1 MATQQP
7 VELNETAIEQMS
19 KFERPIPGQSLTS
32 DPDNPK
38 AWEQP
43 PEHTSIRTA
52 IPDIFSFLIQEE
64 NFINLVMA
72 LDKRVAVADLAAMIL
87 FTGFQEGKW
96 NPDLLLLLL
105 EPTMYM
111 IMAMA
116 EKSEMGDNYVLYR
129 GEEEDDVDPE
139 KELKTLRNM
148 GALENFKL
156 DQISAQSVPT
166 EIREKIENLNI
177 PEKLESLLQKTEELP
192 EEEEEQEEQEPT
204 ESLLAR

>member
-32 DPDNPK
+32 DPDNPR

-116 EKSEMGDNYVLYR
+116 EKAEMGDNYVLYR

-156 DQISAQSVPT
+156 DKISSQSVPT

>member
-1 MATQQP
+1 MTIQQP

-19 KFERPIPGQSLTS
+19 KFERPIPGQSLTN

-38 AWEQP
+38 AWERP
-43 PEHTSIRTA
+43 PEHTSIKTA
-52 IPDIFSFLIQEE
+52 IPDIFSFLVQEE

-72 LDKRVAVADLAAMIL
+72 LDKRVAVADLATMIL

-96 NPDLLLLLL
+96 NPDLMLLLL

-116 EKSEMGDNYVLYR
+116 EKAEMGDNYVLYR
-129 GEEEDDVDPE
+129 GEEDDDVDPE

-156 DQISAQSVPT
+156 DQISSQSVPT

-192 EEEEEQEEQEPT
+192 EEIEEAEQEPT

>member
-192 EEEEEQEEQEPT
+192 EEVEQEPT
-204 ESLLAR
+204 ESLLARE

>member
-192 EEEEEQEEQEPT
+192 EEAEQEPT

>member
-32 DPDNPK
+32 DPDNPR

-192 EEEEEQEEQEPT
+192 EEAEQEPT

>member
-192 EEEEEQEEQEPT
+192 EEAEQEPT
-204 ESLLAR
+204 ESLLARK